1 MGAALGE
8 PASKGIMLAQPSF
21 SLLHR
26 LSQDTLLDGVQMAE
40 PLPDGRFLGIIG
52 LELETPVW
60 DVAQALRLQPIQP
73 RPGAHEI
80 ARAVNDPEV
89 AAIIGRYSDFLGYEL
104 AIAPEVAVG
113 DEAVALGRTFVA
125 LLRVRSLVE
134 ILVPA
139 ALSCSWS
146 AATLNRV
153 PPHSCA
159 ALLLEDNPNLLQ
171 LEDRRAVLLSDLNW
185 IFDNLSVFT
194 LLNQTLP
201 AYNLAVDSLCQHNHQ
216 GNLRMAA
223 AMLWSGTEALFGIKG
238 ELTYRLAAYIAA
250 FLENASPERHD
261 LFRTVKEEYNVRS
274 RIVHG
279 DLSDQERICQHIVVT
294 RKILSRLICKITER
308 QGIPSIEEIDRLLLC
323 QTATHLA
330 QASPIQEP

>member
-1 MGAALGE
+1 
-8 PASKGIMLAQPSF
+8 
-21 SLLHR
+21 
-26 LSQDTLLDGVQMAE
+26 MAE

-52 LELETPVW
+52 LELENPIW
-60 DVAQALRLQPIQP
+60 DVAEVLRLQPIQP
-73 RPGAHEI
+73 RPEAHEI
-80 ARAVNDPEV
+80 ARAVNDPDV
-89 AAIIGRYSDFLGYEL
+89 AAIVGRYSDFLGYEL

-113 DEAVALGRTFVA
+113 DEAVELGRTFVA

-139 ALSCSWS
+139 AMPCSWS
-146 AATLNRV
+146 AAILNRV
-153 PPHSCA
+153 PLHSCA
-159 ALLLEDNPNLLQ
+159 AVLLEDNPNLLQ
-171 LEDRRAVLLSDLNW
+171 LEDRRPVPSSDLNW

-250 FLENASPERHD
+250 ILEDASDARYE

-279 DLSDQERICQHIVVT
+279 DLSDHERIRQHIVVT

-308 QGIPSIEEIDRLLLC
+308 QGIPATDEIERLLLC
-323 QTATHLA
+323 QTATQLA
-330 QASPIQEP
+330 QPGPIEEPQ